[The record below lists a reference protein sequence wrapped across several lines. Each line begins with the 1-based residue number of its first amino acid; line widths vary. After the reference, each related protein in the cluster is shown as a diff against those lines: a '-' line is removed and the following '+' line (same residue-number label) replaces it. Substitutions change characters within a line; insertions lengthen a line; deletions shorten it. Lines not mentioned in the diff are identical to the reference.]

1 MSSSRQRSDF
11 RYLDRLRV
19 RWAEVDMQKIVFNA
33 HYLMYFDTAV
43 AGYWR
48 AMAMPYHEAMELLQ
62 GDLYARK
69 ATVEYE
75 ASARYDDVCDVGIRC
90 ARIGNSS
97 MLFETALFRGHERL
111 VHGELVYVFA
121 DPATQT
127 SRPVPAALRALLLG
141 FEQGDPALELRCG
154 SWGEWGRAAAAL
166 REEVFVHEHRLPPSL
181 SGDADDEQ
189 AVHVLAVNR
198 LGMTVGTGRLLAAAA
213 GGARIGRIAVHPGLR
228 RSGVG
233 QAVLKRLVGE
243 ARDRGAA
250 RVELFATPG
259 TEPFY
264 ERAGFAP
271 CAEPVQLDGRP
282 LLPMR
287 LSL

>member
-1 MSSSRQRSDF
+1 MTAIRQRADF

-48 AMAMPYHEAMELLQ
+48 AMALPYHEAMEQLQ

-97 MLFETALFRGHERL
+97 MLFEAALFRGPERL

-127 SRPVPAALRALLLG
+127 SRPVPAVFRALLQG
-141 FEQGDPALELRCG
+141 FEQGDPVLELRCG
-154 SWGEWGRAAAAL
+154 SWGECSRPAGTL
-166 REEVFVHEHRLPPSL
+166 RKEVFVREHGLPPL
-181 SGDADDEQ
+181 LAGDADDER

-198 LGMTVGTGRLLAAAA
+198 LGMAVGTGRLLAVA
-213 GGARIGRIAVHPGLR
+213 GGAARIGRLAVHPGLR

-233 QAVLKRLVGE
+233 LQVLQRLVGE
-243 ARDRGAA
+243 ARDRGAG
-250 RVELFATPG
+250 RVELLAAPG

-264 ERAGFAP
+264 ARAGFTPQGASI
-271 CAEPVQLDGRP
+271 EMDGSR
-282 LLPMR
+282 LQPMA
-287 LSL
+287 LAL